1 MVAQGGKARVF
12 CTVPLSVAVP
22 TGDETPA
29 LLIDQSS
36 SSASLANIRASAE
49 AGREIPEGWAL
60 DPAGHPTTD
69 ARAALAGS
77 LLPFGGARGANI
89 ALMVELLSAAL
100 TGANWSR
107 VAPPSNKGATPPG
120 AKIRRTALRETV

>member
-36 SSASLANIRASAE
+36 SSASLANLRASAE

-69 ARAALAGS
+69 ERAALAGS
-77 LLPFGGARGANI
+77 LLSFGGARGANI
-89 ALMVELLSAAL
+89 ALLLEMLAA
-100 TGANWSR
+100 GHIGRASCMER
-107 VAPPSNKGATPPG
+107 VCQY
-120 AKIRRTALRETV
+120 V